1 MRWLVLV
8 FLMACAEDVKRP
20 SLEGPYTCGPQTCGS
35 GQICVTV
42 ESGSQCGVNP
52 DTGVGQYEVYSWSC
66 VDLPD
71 SCDGVPSCD
80 CVTGGAI
87 CFGPSD
93 DGREV
98 AFGCI

>member
-1 MRWLVLV
+1 MRWLVFV
-8 FLMACAEDVKRP
+8 FLLACAEDVKP

-52 DTGVGQYEVYSWSC
+52 ETGVGPYEVYSWSC

-80 CVTGGAI
+80 CVNGGAI
-87 CFGPSD
+87 CFGPSE